1 MKKKKSG
8 VLMEFIPYV
17 IVVVVVLLIKAFIVT
32 PIRVN
37 GPSMND
43 TLKNNDIMIL
53 DEIGYKFSGIE
64 RFDIV
69 VIKYDDDFLIKRVIG
84 LPGEE
89 IEYKDNFL
97 YVNGKKV
104 KENFEHA
111 VTEDIDK
118 IKVPK
123 NEYYV
128 LGDNR
133 VNSTDSR
140 IIGTVSIDD
149 FLGTTK
155 FTIFPFNRFGSKE

>member
-17 IVVVVVLLIKAFIVT
+17 IVVIVVLMIKAFIVT

-37 GPSMND
+37 GSSMND

-53 DEIGYKFSGIE
+53 DEISYKFSGIE

-69 VIKYDDDFLIKRVIG
+69 VIKNDDDFLIKRVIG

-104 KENFEHA
+104 KENFSHA
-111 VTEDIDK
+111 KTEDIEK
-118 IKVPK
+118 IKIPK

-140 IIGTVSIDD
+140 IIGTVSIDK